1 MDPQRL
7 ARILEAAIFAAD
19 EPLGIDRM
27 LALFPEDEMPARDD
41 VKAALDGLQADYVE
55 RAIELRRVASG
66 WRFQVRQEFASAI
79 SGLWRERAPRYSRA
93 LLETLAIIAYRQ
105 PVTRA
110 EIEDIRGVS
119 LSSSIMKTLHE
130 REWIRIAGH
139 KELPGRPA
147 VYATTKAF
155 LDHFNLASLG
165 ELPPI
170 EELRDIVE
178 VHPEL
183 DLTLGDEAAPA
194 EGAEAAEAGAAA
206 DRAAEDGT
214 GSSSGPSGPTLH

>member
-27 LALFPEDEMPARDD
+27 LTLFVDD
-41 VKAALDGLQADYVE
+41 DTPTREHVKAALEGLQADYAE
-55 RAIELRRVASG
+55 RAIELRRVATG
-66 WRFQVRQEFASAI
+66 WRFQLRQEFTSAI

-119 LSSSIMKTLHE
+119 LSSSIMKTLLE
-130 REWIRIAGH
+130 RDWIRVAGH

-155 LDHFNLASLG
+155 LDYFNLASLA

-170 EELRDIVE
+170 EELRDLVD

-183 DLTLGDEAAPA
+183 DL
-194 EGAEAAEAGAAA
+194 AAA
-206 DRAAEDGT
+206 DETSVQVGAQSTADGEAVDGT
-214 GSSSGPSGPTLH
+214 SGDSAGPTLH

>member
-1 MDPQRL
+1 MT
-7 ARILEAAIFAAD
+7 RIFTTL
-19 EPLGIDRM
+19 LTTTM
-27 LALFPEDEMPARDD
+27 LAGAPALAATDTADTSSAGNNICENAFNWGDTDENA
-41 VKAALDGLQADYVE
+41 KL
-55 RAIELRRVASG
+55 
-66 WRFQVRQEFASAI
+66 
-79 SGLWRERAPRYSRA
+79 
-93 LLETLAIIAYRQ
+93 
-105 PVTRA
+105 TRA

>member
-27 LALFPEDEMPARDD
+27 LALFPEHETPGRDEL
-41 VKAALDGLQADYVE
+41 KAALEGLQADYAE

-130 REWIRIAGH
+130 REWIRIVGH

-155 LDHFNLASLG
+155 LDYFNLASLA

-170 EELRDIVE
+170 EELRDIVD

-183 DLTLGDEAAPA
+183 DLAATDETSVQ
-194 EGAEAAEAGAAA
+194 AGAQPTA
-206 DRAAEDGT
+206 DGEAVDDT
-214 GSSSGPSGPTLH
+214 SGDSAGPTLH